1 MSGLQDKV
9 VVVTGAS
16 SGIGEAI
23 ALRLAAGGAKLVLG
37 ARGAD
42 RLAAVAERIAAA
54 GGAVAHAPTDVR
66 RRQDVARLVDL
77 ALERFG
83 QLDVMINN
91 AGVVPISRLDELRVD
106 DWDEMVDVN
115 IKGVLY
121 GIAAS
126 LQVFRRQ
133 GFGHMVNMAST
144 AGHRISPAFAV
155 YSATKFAVR
164 ALSEGLRQEAGDKLR
179 VTLISPGYVDTN
191 FTEHVTSPGM
201 KAELE
206 EVRRTAALPA
216 DAVAEAVAYAIAQP
230 ADVDIGEIVLRTT
243 AAG

>member
-1 MSGLQDKV
+1 MKC
-9 VVVTGAS
+9 
-16 SGIGEAI
+16 
-23 ALRLAAGGAKLVLG
+23 RN
-37 ARGAD
+37 R
-42 RLAAVAERIAAA
+42 
-54 GGAVAHAPTDVR
+54 
-66 RRQDVARLVDL
+66 
-77 ALERFG
+77 
-83 QLDVMINN
+83 
-91 AGVVPISRLDELRVD
+91 
-106 DWDEMVDVN
+106 
-115 IKGVLY
+115 KGVLY